1 MGIIRTNNRF
11 TATFDAGVLVSRKW
25 SSFPVRERSK
35 RLFDCETV
43 NLFFAL
49 FFLAGF
55 MLFMLYLPFAH
66 PGPTAAD
73 FVLQSSLSS
82 GKLQKKNAFLPVPQ
96 FRLDTDLVT
105 PAWTQDIV
113 LYPLESATQDSKSP
127 EEKNVKNAGITNKE
141 MPVKPAES
149 RVVEIKDGG
158 FEVKGLKHFAQ
169 GDDDIYA
176 ESGRGWRP
184 QGYCGPVAMQM
195 VLDFYGVKKSRDY
208 LALTNPDT
216 GEVFRSD
223 QYNGQ
228 MYIKG
233 VGSVYSVMVKMA
245 RSLGFDL
252 TEQVWLNGDLSE
264 LAKLVKN
271 GRPQIVS
278 VRGVLRFTNGQKRRT
293 GGHILLVRGFTAD
306 GNLLVNDPALHSA
319 EAQISAKNFQ
329 AIWQGFSIDINRS
342 SVLGGSNISSAR

>member
-1 MGIIRTNNRF
+1 MGITRTNNRF
-11 TATFDAGVLVSRKW
+11 TASFDSGVLVGRKW
-25 SSFPVRERSK
+25 SSSSGRERFK
-35 RLFDCETV
+35 RPFDGESV
-43 NLFFAL
+43 NMFFVL
-49 FFLAGF
+49 FFLVGF
-55 MLFMLYLPFAH
+55 VVFLFCLPLVRKKPAASDFALQLE
-66 PGPTAAD
+66 TSAD
-73 FVLQSSLSS
+73 RV
-82 GKLQKKNAFLPVPQ
+82 QKKNAFLPVPQ
-96 FRLDTDLVT
+96 FRLDTGLVT
-105 PAWTQDIV
+105 SEWTQDIV
-113 LYPLESATQDSKSP
+113 LYPLDSSAREPKQQK
-127 EEKNVKNAGITNKE
+127 GKE
-141 MPVKPAES
+141 GKDGEPLKEAAVKPVES
-149 RVVEIKDGG
+149 RVVETKDGG

-252 TEQVWLNGDLSE
+252 TEQAWLNGELSE
-264 LAKLVKN
+264 LAKLVKK

-278 VRGVLRFTNGQKRRT
+278 VRGVLRFTNGRKRRT
-293 GGHILLVRGFTAD
+293 GGHILLVRGFTAE
-306 GNLLVNDPALHSA
+306 GNLIINDPALHSA
-319 EAQISAKNFQ
+319 DVQISAKNFQ

-342 SVLGGSNISSAR
+342 SALSGSNISSAR